1 MSRPTPSSLSKM
13 LYLETRIIQIGAR
26 TPELEAIEWE
36 HLHRTKL
43 QPGCGK
49 HTFQSTDALT
59 SPPLYSAKSTSLDSS
74 LKCAS
79 SSVFSI
85 FIQ

>member
-36 HLHRTKL
+36 HLHRTNL
-43 QPGCGK
+43 QAGCEK
-49 HTFQSTDALT
+49 HTFQSTGKLP
-59 SPPLYSAKSTSLDSS
+59 SPLLYSAKSTSLDSS
-74 LKCAS
+74 KP
-79 SSVFSI
+79 
-85 FIQ
+85 

>member
-43 QPGCGK
+43 QAGCEK
-49 HTFQSTDALT
+49 HTFQSTGKLP
-59 SPPLYSAKSTSLDSS
+59 SPLLYSAKKHITGQLFAT
-74 LKCAS
+74 C
-79 SSVFSI
+79 VQQCFSI